1 MLFQKPKDMKY
12 TDMCIYVDNIVARG
26 NPTEAE
32 QNTIFQYLYHVAFM
46 LAHKQKYFNA
56 AHYYDEF
63 AIYFATSVMQRLF
76 YNPRLSEVDENGEPV
91 LAPIKS
97 VLNYMKNVC
106 YPRKVEFEQENYSQK
121 YTEVFDV
128 VEWSQSF
135 NRDPYADAKETDILF
150 YLGDLPKTIRHLIYE
165 HNFYKK
171 DKVMMKNIYLSC
183 LLSFLNAITFS
194 EADQEKFMTA
204 YTSIDAKYRLLTKIY
219 AKNRAEGLILYHLD
233 DEYEDYIRVLVNK
246 IFRYLKQDIME
257 ISNQYTISDEVMTN
271 ILFLEVNGEMTNTE

>member
-12 TDMCIYVDNIVARG
+12 TDMCIYVDKIVARG

-32 QNTIFQYLYHVAFM
+32 QNTIFQYLYHIAFM

-56 AHYYDEF
+56 SHYYDEF

-76 YNPRLSEVDENGEPV
+76 YNPRLSEVDENGDPV

-121 YTEVFDV
+121 YTETFDTR
-128 VEWSQSF
+128 EWSQSF
-135 NRDPYADAKETDILF
+135 NRDPYEEVKETDILF
-150 YLGDLPKTIRHLIYE
+150 YLRDLPKTIKYLIYE
-165 HNFYKK
+165 HNFYKN

-183 LLSFLNAITFS
+183 LLSFLNIITFS
-194 EADQEKFMTA
+194 EADKEKFETA
-204 YTSIDAKYRLLTKIY
+204 YTSVDAKYRLLAKIY
-219 AKNRAEGLILYHLD
+219 AKNRTEGIILYHLD
-233 DEYEDYIRVLVNK
+233 AEYEDYIRVLVNK

-271 ILFLEVNGEMTNTE
+271 ILFLEVNGETTITE